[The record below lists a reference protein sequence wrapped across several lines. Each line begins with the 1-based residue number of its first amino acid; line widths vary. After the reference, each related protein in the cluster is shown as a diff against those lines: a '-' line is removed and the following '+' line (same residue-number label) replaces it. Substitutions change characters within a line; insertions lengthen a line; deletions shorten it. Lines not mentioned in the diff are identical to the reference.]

1 MRISDIKPGGWVRFG
16 DSYDR
21 PELARVESFVYN
33 RNYTNGYSFVFQGD
47 CYGLLFERKEFK
59 YSDHVSN
66 LIKKNEVVCEIDGRY
81 MVGKEFSKEAFIK
94 RWEDDDE

>member
-21 PELARVESFVYN
+21 PELARVESFSYD
-33 RNYTNGYSFVFQGD
+33 RSYANGYRFVFQGD
-47 CYGLLFERKEFK
+47 DYGLLFERKDFK
-59 YSDHVSN
+59 YSEHVGD

-81 MVGKEFSKEAFIK
+81 MVGKKFSKEDFIK

>member
-1 MRISDIKPGGWVRFG
+1 MKISDIKPGGWVRFG
-16 DSYDR
+16 DGCGR

-47 CYGLLFERKEFK
+47 CYGRLFERKEFK
-59 YSDHVSN
+59 YSDHVSD

-81 MVGKEFSKEAFIK
+81 MVGKGFSKEDFIK
-94 RWEDDDE
+94 RWEEE